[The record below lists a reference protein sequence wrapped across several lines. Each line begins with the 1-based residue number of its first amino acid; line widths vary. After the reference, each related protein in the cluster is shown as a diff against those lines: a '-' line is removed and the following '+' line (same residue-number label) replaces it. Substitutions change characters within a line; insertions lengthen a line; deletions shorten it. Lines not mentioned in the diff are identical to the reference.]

1 MKHIGIVLLIFVAV
15 SAFAQEE
22 VSVTEVMVWIKATD
36 RSGKAV
42 AGLSQSDFEIFED
55 GRKMVPTCFE
65 ETNYSSAGGTQTVEA
80 ETGTTTSATAKRVV
94 LILDLYNT
102 QQFEYVHIKPRI
114 ADFLNQIPAGWEIML
129 ATVIPGAV
137 QVNVPFTSDKEAFQE
152 AIERITA
159 NAKRDIDVVN
169 RRRTILQILDR
180 GSSARVVD
188 DANRA
193 AQEYAMEEM
202 QMARESIKTLEKFE
216 KNLVQW
222 KNGSHLVALYISGG
236 ISSEPGRQYFDIIE
250 SRLGNSDFSRRSL
263 TAREDGSHLWNL
275 LRRIVAQLNRHNI
288 TFYTINT
295 RGNIS
300 PVPDSTVERRRELRL
315 DDPAYLD
322 ELQELMAE
330 IADQTGGLYFENS
343 TNFKRGFDLIL
354 SDLDRQYLICYAAP
368 PHKEE
373 NETHKIKVTSK
384 KSGLKL
390 RHRAMYV
397 D

>member
-1 MKHIGIVLLIFVAV
+1 MLVPF
-15 SAFAQEE
+15 SSFAQEE
-22 VSVTEVMVWIKATD
+22 VSVTEVMVWVKATD
-36 RSGKAV
+36 RSGKTIS
-42 AGLSQSDFEIFED
+42 GLSQADFEIFED
-55 GRKMVPTCFE
+55 GKKMVPTCFE
-65 ETNYSSAGGTQTVEA
+65 ETNYSAPGPATPTQTGESQP
-80 ETGTTTSATAKRVV
+80 EKSAFAASKRVAI
-94 LILDLYNT
+94 ILDLYNT
-102 QQFEYVHIKPRI
+102 QQFEYLHIKPKI
-114 ADFLNQIPAGWEIML
+114 ADFLDQIPAGWEIML

-137 QVNVPFTSDKEAFQE
+137 EVNVPFSTDRKAFQDG
-152 AIERITA
+152 IDRISA

-180 GSSARVVD
+180 GLTARVIE

-202 QMARESIKTLEKFE
+202 HMVRESIKTLEKFE
-216 KNLVQW
+216 KDLVRW
-222 KNGSHLVALYISGG
+222 KIDSHLVAVYISGG
-236 ISSEPGRQYFDIIE
+236 ISSEPGRQYFDLIE
-250 SRLGNSDFSRRSL
+250 SRLGSSDFARRSL
-263 TAREDGSHLWNL
+263 MGREDGSHLWNL

-300 PVPDSTVERRRELRL
+300 PLPDSTVERRRELRL
-315 DDPAYLD
+315 DDRAYLD
-322 ELQELMAE
+322 EMQELMAE

-343 TNFKRGFDLIL
+343 TNFQRGFDLIL
-354 SDLDRQYLICYAAP
+354 TDLDHQYLICYAAP
-368 PHKEE
+368 PHKES